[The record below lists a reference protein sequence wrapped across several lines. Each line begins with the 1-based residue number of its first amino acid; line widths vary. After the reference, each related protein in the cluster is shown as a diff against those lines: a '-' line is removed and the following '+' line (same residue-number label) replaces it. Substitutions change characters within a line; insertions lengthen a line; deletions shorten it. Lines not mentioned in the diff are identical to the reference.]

1 MRLGLNYVDHAVGA
15 FMNLAMGKAYD
26 SEIVFRKLREQVL
39 FSKS

>member
-15 FMNLAMGKAYD
+15 FMKLAMGKAWEC
-26 SEIVFRKLREQVL
+26 EIDDKRLREQLL